1 MINDLFTNIHEAIR
15 SLLASILP
23 AWLVDIL
30 MIVIAISFLVIV
42 LPGVVMSLVYLERRV
57 VALMQDRLGPN
68 RVGPL
73 GLLQPIADVLKL
85 LGKEDIVPSAADAP
99 VYKLA
104 TIIVVVPALLIYAVI
119 PFSEK
124 MIIADLNIGIL
135 YLVAIS
141 STSTVG
147 ILMAGWGS
155 NNKFALLGAMRA
167 VAQIIS
173 YEIPLVFS
181 IIGVAMIAGS
191 LSTIDIVQSQTAWGG
206 FRWNILIQPLGFI
219 IFFIA
224 ATAELNRTPFDIM
237 EAESEIVAGYHVEY
251 SGMRFALFYLAE
263 YLNAFAVAALAS
275 TLFLGGWHGPILPP
289 WIWFFIKTYAIFFI
303 FFWMRATLPRVRA
316 DQLMSFAWK
325 FLLPLSLVNMLLT
338 GLALHLLGGA

>member
-1 MINDLFTNIHEAIR
+1 
-15 SLLASILP
+15 
-23 AWLVDIL
+23 
-30 MIVIAISFLVIV
+30 
-42 LPGVVMSLVYLERRV
+42 MSLVYLERRV
-57 VALMQDRLGPN
+57 IALMQDRLGPN

-104 TIIVVVPALLIYAVI
+104 TVVVLVPALLIYAVI

-141 STSTVG
+141 STSAVG

-191 LSTIDIVQSQTAWGG
+191 LSTSDIVQSQTAWGG
-206 FRWNILIQPLGFI
+206 FRWNHPDP
-219 IFFIA
+219 
-224 ATAELNRTPFDIM
+224 TARFPNLLHRSNRR
-237 EAESEIVAGYHVEY
+237 AEPNALRHHG
-251 SGMRFALFYLAE
+251 SGVGDR
-263 YLNAFAVAALAS
+263 
-275 TLFLGGWHGPILPP
+275 
-289 WIWFFIKTYAIFFI
+289 
-303 FFWMRATLPRVRA
+303 RRLPRRVQRYAVR
-316 DQLMSFAWK
+316 S
-325 FLLPLSLVNMLLT
+325 LLSGRVSERVCRRRPGIYAFPSGAGM
-338 GLALHLLGGA
+338 GRSCRLGSGS